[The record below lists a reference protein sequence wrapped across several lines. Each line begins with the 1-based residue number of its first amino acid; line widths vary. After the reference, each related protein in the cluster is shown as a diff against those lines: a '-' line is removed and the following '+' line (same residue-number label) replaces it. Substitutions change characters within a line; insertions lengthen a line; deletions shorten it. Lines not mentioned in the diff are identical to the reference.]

1 LINLRQ
7 AATRRLRAWAARR
20 FGRDILPYVIH
31 GRRIYILP
39 SRFGLVMAALV
50 VAMLVAALNYNNN
63 LGLAFAFLMASIAL
77 VAMHH
82 CHRNLLGLG
91 VDARESA
98 DGFAGGTA
106 PLEFVL
112 QNTSRMDRYAVEI
125 RCGDGAV
132 GTASVAAA
140 SRQAVTVQAPLEQ
153 RGVLEL
159 PQFELA
165 TRYPFGWFR
174 AWTYVQTPLSLYA
187 APQPKGE
194 RKTPASAARGV
205 TGGGDAAGDEDFAG
219 LRAYAPGMPLKH
231 MAWRVLAAGRE
242 AAVRSYTG
250 TAAQG
255 EWLDWSAL
263 PELDTEARLSQL
275 CRWVLDAD
283 ASGRSYGLRLPHLE
297 LGPASGST
305 HRRACLRALA
315 EFDGAP
321 GR

>member
-1 LINLRQ
+1 LISLRQ
-7 AATRRLRAWAARR
+7 AATRRLRTWAARR
-20 FGRDILPYVIH
+20 FGRDFLPYVIN

-39 SRFGLVMAALV
+39 SRFGLVMAALL

-91 VDARESA
+91 VDAKDSA
-98 DGFAGGTA
+98 DGFAGGAA

-112 QNTSRMDRYAVEI
+112 QNTSGLDRYEIEI
-125 RCGDGAV
+125 RCGDGA
-132 GTASVAAA
+132 TAAASVAAA
-140 SRQAVTVQAPLEQ
+140 SRQAVSVQAPLER
-153 RGVLEL
+153 RGVHEL
-159 PQFELA
+159 TQFELA

-174 AWTYVQTPLSLYA
+174 AWTYVQTPISLYA

-194 RKTPASAARGV
+194 RAVPAMAARGAAS
-205 TGGGDAAGDEDFAG
+205 GGTAAGDEEFAG
-219 LRAYAPGMPLKH
+219 LRSYAPGMPLKH

-242 AAVRSYTG
+242 AAVRSYSG
-250 TAAQG
+250 TAAQA
-255 EWLDWSAL
+255 EWLDWLAL
-263 PELDTEARLSQL
+263 GDLDVETRLSQL

-283 ASGRSYGLRLPHLE
+283 ASGRSYGLRLPHTE
-297 LGPASGST
+297 LGPASGNA

-315 EFDGAP
+315 EFDAEAAP
-321 GR
+321 